1 MAENTPDFDSMS
13 PEEIMAW
20 MESLA
25 KRQGASSEGFTTAA
39 DMEIAESDPD
49 TVVIDEPGYVPF
61 GQEAPKKEEAAPPSA
76 AAAPAQPEPE
86 PAPEPEPVAA
96 EVNPEPEPEPEP
108 VVAEV
113 EPEPPAQQPIAQTD
127 ELETV
132 VQPKVDEGS
141 LAWLESLA
149 ADQGHDLFNLDLS
162 ALPEEVEPEPAAAA
176 DVDPVSWLEDL
187 ARKQGEL
194 DTPIQQEE
202 SLPGSADSIT
212 WLESLARRQG
222 AKPEELTTSADLDI
236 PVPDEE

>member
-1 MAENTPDFDSMS
+1 
-13 PEEIMAW
+13 
-20 MESLA
+20 
-25 KRQGASSEGFTTAA
+25 
-39 DMEIAESDPD
+39 
-49 TVVIDEPGYVPF
+49 
-61 GQEAPKKEEAAPPSA
+61 
-76 AAAPAQPEPE
+76 
-86 PAPEPEPVAA
+86 
-96 EVNPEPEPEPEP
+96 PEPEP

-149 ADQGHDLFNLDLS
+149 ADQGDDLFNLDLS
-162 ALPEEVEPEPAAAA
+162 ALSEEVEPEPAAAA
-176 DVDPVSWLEDL
+176 GVDPVSWLEDL

-202 SLPGSADSIT
+202 SLPGGADSIT

-236 PVPDEE
+236 PVPDEEVEEEAYTPFSFDTPPSYRTQPSTPEPLKLENPADFLDSLAAEQGYSEEGVRATQPPPEPDMSIEGIQKAIADGTVRSEER